1 MQVSGFAG
9 IPGYWFTGLVM
20 QVCGSTGTES
30 VGLWT
35 YCYAGI
41 PVYWYTGIPVYR
53 YTGIPVYWSK
63 RLRILNVSGFTSVHA
78 LQLSMDAGSRV
89 PGFTALRLTDLR
101 TCETFFWR

>member
-1 MQVSGFAG
+1 MLVKGLQVSGFAG

-41 PVYWYTGIPVYR
+41 PAYWYIGILVYWYTGIPVYWYTGILVYR
-53 YTGIPVYWSK
+53 YTG
-63 RLRILNVSGFTSVHA
+63 LNVCGF
-78 LQLSMDAGSRV
+78 
-89 PGFTALRLTDLR
+89 
-101 TCETFFWR
+101 